1 LFSLKKWDAYRLY
14 LVMSGAT
21 SFFFALIFTVNMIY
35 QATTVGL
42 NPLQLVLVGTLLE
55 IVCFTFEIPTGVVA
69 DVYSRRLSV
78 IIGFFLIGIG
88 FMIEGLFPVF
98 GAVLLAQV
106 AWGIGATFH
115 SGALDAWLVDEV
127 GDSRAA
133 QAFLRASQVGQI
145 AGIIGVI
152 ASVGLATLNI
162 QLPIVLSGVLFISMG
177 VWLILVMP
185 EQGFQPAPR
194 TDRETWGSL
203 FKTFGEGVAQVKGS
217 AILLLILAIS
227 AVSGMFSEGFDRL
240 WTAHVLENI
249 TLPNIGNFE
258 PVIWFGFI
266 NISGAVVALVSME
279 VIRRRVNTENSAA
292 VSRALTLIY
301 ALLILALVGFAI
313 AQSFPQAL
321 IALWLIGVLRNA
333 IHPLENAWTNMFV
346 ESQVRATVLSMRAQ
360 LNAFGQIAGGP
371 IVGYIGTMSSLRVAL
386 SFSALLLAPTLP
398 LFIRSRQKSP
408 QA

>member
-1 LFSLKKWDAYRLY
+1 MFSLKKWDAYRLY